1 MPNSVDVESSGK
13 QNRKYHRKQRS
24 ALPCQDGNE
33 GERSRVHVLVDEMQK
48 YARYVSLNNNKL
60 TSAVLD
66 ALFSWWAVQKLEY
79 EVVFAGLPAL

>member
-1 MPNSVDVESSGK
+1 M
-13 QNRKYHRKQRS
+13 
-24 ALPCQDGNE
+24 
-33 GERSRVHVLVDEMQK
+33 HVLVDEMQK
-48 YARYVSLNNNKL
+48 YACYVSLNNNKL